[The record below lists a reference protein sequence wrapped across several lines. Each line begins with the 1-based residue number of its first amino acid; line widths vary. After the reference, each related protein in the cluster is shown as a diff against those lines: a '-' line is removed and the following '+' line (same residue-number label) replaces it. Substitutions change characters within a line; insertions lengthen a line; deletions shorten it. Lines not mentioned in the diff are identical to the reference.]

1 MEDSGPGESGGA
13 LATHAD
19 CEAAARG
26 LWRWCRLEVKLMLGL
41 GARLSPGPGLEVTA
55 RGERVLALGD
65 MVRLS
70 GSCEDGARSRV
81 VLSRP
86 SMALSPRR
94 GLQGLSLATPP
105 PSVLWSLLPVCL
117 VKRPRGVGAAGRS
130 SLWCAC
136 CPTAGTERRAALSPP
151 ARTAGPA
158 LLLGPLLLITA
169 KWFCTSAARG
179 GTKTGQSPRGRR
191 RPTRPGYPSNSLMVL
206 PLFLLKIIFLVQRL
220 NLNIKSHVRFG

>member
-1 MEDSGPGESGGA
+1 M
-13 LATHAD
+13 
-19 CEAAARG
+19 
-26 LWRWCRLEVKLMLGL
+26 
-41 GARLSPGPGLEVTA
+41 
-55 RGERVLALGD
+55 
-65 MVRLS
+65 
-70 GSCEDGARSRV
+70 
-81 VLSRP
+81 VLSRL
-86 SMALSPRR
+86 SMALSPRH

-179 GTKTGQSPRGRR
+179 GTKTRQSPGGRR
-191 RPTRPGYPSNSLMVL
+191 RPTRPGYPSNSLMAL
-206 PLFLLKIIFLVQRL
+206 PFFLLKIIFLVQML